1 MWISTEV
8 TFIGLLWCKDPRW
21 GRGQETPGEDPYLT
35 SSYAVEFVRGMQE
48 GEDDRYLKSSA
59 CCKHYTAYDLDNWHG
74 VKCFWFDAKVKER
87 DMQDTYVVILKKR
100 RVWTCV
106 W

>member
-1 MWISTEV
+1 MI
-8 TFIGLLWCKDPRW
+8 DPRW

-48 GEDDRYLKSSA
+48 GEDNRYLKVSS

-87 DMQDTYVVILKKR
+87 DMQDTSLLSVIYNS
-100 RVWTCV
+100 
-106 W
+106 